1 MEGGTGPWKQKGV
14 IKGDAR
20 GCGQCI
26 IPTYSENGQVEVW
39 QDLIEKIDRHR
50 FGKRGGMRLYEAR
63 GTVVGFGA
71 NFKWQ
76 E

>member
-1 MEGGTGPWKQKGV
+1 MEGGTGPWKPKGV

-63 GTVVGFGA
+63 ENSCGLWSQF
-71 NFKWQ
+71 
-76 E
+76 